1 VVRGVGSSAVV
12 VADVDDVD
20 DEDVEVVVVPI
31 DPVHAIRLNASR
43 NAATATMATRFRI
56 SRTLEAWGDMPPE
69 CGD

>member
-1 VVRGVGSSAVV
+1 MRGVGSSAVV

-20 DEDVEVVVVPI
+20 DEDVVVVVPI

-56 SRTLEAWGDMPPE
+56 SRTLEACRDMPPE
-69 CGD
+69 WDDWL